1 MEVFLYEQAT
11 CGGEVLPPAVAVE
24 GLGMFKTLLEG
35 FERLGPV
42 RTFVAPWIPY
52 FPSYPRAENWK
63 TAFQSC
69 LEKADAALLVA
80 PESGLALCSLTRELE
95 AAGCGNLGSSSKA
108 LEITSDKYETY
119 KRLGGLSPATEVFR
133 GSTGLD
139 YPLVAKPRSGVSG
152 EGIYMVEDAAGLAG
166 VPEGYLLQE
175 YVAGAPCSASLLIG
189 EEVLVLSYNT
199 QELEGFSYMGA
210 KLPLALE
217 CEEVIRA
224 VERVKGLFGYVG
236 VDFVHADGRA
246 RIIEINA
253 RPTTPII
260 ALGEVLGCSA
270 AELILGNYRSEGFP
284 LLRATKKV
292 HLRKSNGEGGYASLG
307 GYCIELEEVHED
319 IDPRHWRGQ
328 YQEARPG

>member
-1 MEVFLYEQAT
+1 MEVFLFEQAT
-11 CGGEVLPPAVAVE
+11 CGGEELPPGVAVE

-42 RTFVAPWIPY
+42 HTFVAPWIPY
-52 FPSYPRAENWK
+52 FQAYPRAEDWK
-63 TAFQSC
+63 EAFQAC
-69 LEKADAALLVA
+69 LEKAEAALLIA

-119 KRLGGLSPATEVFR
+119 KRLRDLSPRTEVFR
-133 GSTGLD
+133 GSTRLD

-152 EGIYMVEDAAGLAG
+152 EGIYMVRGPADLAG

-175 YVAGAPCSASLLIG
+175 YVEGQPCSASLLVG
-189 EEVLVLSYNT
+189 DEVRVLSYNT
-199 QELEGFSYMGA
+199 QELEGFSYKGA

-236 VDFVHADGRA
+236 VDFVYADGKA
-246 RIIEINA
+246 HIIEINA

-270 AELILGNYRSEGFP
+270 AELILRNYQGAELP
-284 LLRATKKV
+284 TLRARKKV
-292 HLRKSNGEGGYASLG
+292 HLRKSVGEGGYASLG
-307 GYCIELEEVHED
+307 GVSILLEEIHED
-319 IDPRHWRGQ
+319 IDLRHRRGQ
-328 YQEARPG
+328 Y